1 MYHGDPQVP
10 NQGNRPFCFVLKIA
24 QSIAYYSSIHLVM
37 LDLKDCSC
45 ILLSLIAASSRTKL
59 DSTLSGQTITLH
71 NQFSIYTDNMTI
83 TQHEFEVCLLNL
95 SKGYMHCVSKQEY
108 IPAN

>member
-59 DSTLSGQTITLH
+59 DSTQPSGQTITLH
-71 NQFSIYTDNMTI
+71 NQFSI
-83 TQHEFEVCLLNL
+83 QHDDI
-95 SKGYMHCVSKQEY
+95 STR
-108 IPAN
+108 I